1 MNCYIRV
8 DANAQI
14 GVGHLVRTEILA
26 DKLSASGFT
35 VTFLCK
41 SIPDTFFQKIISK
54 GYNVKH
60 IPPVEK
66 ELSFIISSVSVTGQ
80 DILIVDSDIEE
91 FYTEEFQV
99 TVRESDIRLMLITF
113 YNQFQCFA
121 DILLNQNIMALSQ
134 QYDCE
139 VHTRKLLGPQFV
151 ILKEEY
157 QIVYKSISQYKNQEK
172 GKTILLTFGGID
184 EPDRTSFIYKAL
196 LQIQPVPAKII
207 LVLGAMYKHRVA
219 LENLVENSPVNTE
232 LYQDTP
238 RMPYLFAE
246 TDIVFNSGGLTVWE
260 SGVLGALNI
269 IMGHSNREQT
279 SGMYAGDN
287 GYAMYLGTKQDYSV
301 SSLSKKINSILRQ
314 DNQKI
319 IARLSECIDVKGVNK
334 VAETI
339 KNTLAMNK

>member
-8 DANAQI
+8 DADSQI
-14 GVGHLVRTEILA
+14 GVGHLVRTAILA
-26 DKLSASGFT
+26 DKLSASGFS

-41 SIPDTFFQKIISK
+41 SIPDTFCQKILSK
-54 GYNVKH
+54 GYRVNY
-60 IPPVEK
+60 IPSVEK
-66 ELSFIISSVSVTGQ
+66 ELSFIISNVLVTEQ
-80 DILIVDSDIEE
+80 NILIVDSDIEE
-91 FYTEEFQV
+91 FYTKEFQV
-99 TVRESDIRLMLITF
+99 TIRENDIRLMIITF
-113 YNQFQCFA
+113 YNQFHCFA

-139 VHTRKLLGPQFV
+139 VYTRKLLGPQFV

-157 QIVYKSISQYKNQEK
+157 QKLYESISQYKNQGK

-184 EPDRTSFIYKAL
+184 EPDRTSFVYNAL
-196 LQIQPVPAKII
+196 LQIRPVPAKII

-219 LENLVENSPVNTE
+219 LENLVQRSPVKTE
-232 LYQDTP
+232 LYQNTP
-238 RMPYLFAE
+238 RMPYLLAE
-246 TDIVFNSGGLTVWE
+246 SDIVFNSGGLTVWE

-269 IMGHSNREQT
+269 IMGYSNREQI

-287 GYAMYLGTKQDYSV
+287 GYAIYLGTIKDYSV
-301 SSLSKKINSILRQ
+301 SALSKKISSIFNH

-334 VAETI
+334 VVETI
-339 KNTLAMNK
+339 KNTLAVKK